1 MAFIHN
7 DLSIPF
13 DYRVYRLLMD
23 QALQD
28 GNIDQSSLLLLAG
41 SNLSKRPRRR
51 FEEQLQTIDP
61 LIHQLPRM
69 NKHQSAH
76 SPTSD
81 QPGCNNR
88 LAEGRRGH
96 QNARIMLQYS
106 LRCLA
111 LQLGELPM
119 ELQVQGTSLNAL
131 VIYDHGGSQCF
142 QECKQFSHATARQGD
157 VLGKV
162 FRTTDYPG
170 FTVSRQPHCLCPIEF
185 RIGKS
190 GHTDDPIAQ
199 RWGKT
204 LFGDIQSIGQSQDDP
219 VRRWSG
225 YLELLPVTEAFLF
238 PRYLIRD
245 RRKSGTRT
253 ELLSATGES
262 LHKLFHVAA
271 RQASH

>member
-1 MAFIHN
+1 MGQGIREDERCFSYLDRACNGVGSLQFCNSDTVPDRPALHKDDRMVPILALDCCRKPGHIACLRSAHHLFKATSGDVVAFIHN

-142 QECKQFSHATARQGD
+142 QEFEQFSHATARQGD
-157 VLGKV
+157 VLGEV

-170 FTVSRQPHCLCPIEF
+170 FTVSR
-185 RIGKS
+185 
-190 GHTDDPIAQ
+190 
-199 RWGKT
+199 
-204 LFGDIQSIGQSQDDP
+204 
-219 VRRWSG
+219 
-225 YLELLPVTEAFLF
+225 
-238 PRYLIRD
+238 
-245 RRKSGTRT
+245 
-253 ELLSATGES
+253 
-262 LHKLFHVAA
+262 
-271 RQASH
+271 